1 MSEIEKKIG
10 LLAGAGEVPAY
21 FSRQAAQKGIHI
33 IAVSFSD
40 EIHAKLEP
48 LVEKSYSIGI
58 GKPGKIFK
66 TFKDENITDIVM
78 LGKVDKKIIF
88 QPSFFDLRAVTFFK
102 SLLSQ
107 EDKILLLGV
116 IKEIEKEGLNVL
128 DQKKLLG
135 EIFPAKGVITKRKPS
150 VKEMADINFGIPIA
164 KKLADMEIGQT
175 IVVKNKTVVSVE
187 AIEGTDKALAR
198 GCELSRG
205 KCVAIKVSRT
215 NQDYRYDVPGI
226 GPQTMESLKSGGASV
241 LAMEAGRVMIVDQ
254 EKVVEVANRAKIS
267 IVCV

>member
-1 MSEIEKKIG
+1 
-10 LLAGAGEVPAY
+10 
-21 FSRQAAQKGIHI
+21 
-33 IAVSFSD
+33 
-40 EIHAKLEP
+40 
-48 LVEKSYSIGI
+48 
-58 GKPGKIFK
+58 
-66 TFKDENITDIVM
+66 M

-128 DQKKLLG
+128 DQKELLG
-135 EIFPAKGVITKRKPS
+135 EIFPAKGVLTKRKPS
-150 VKEMADINFGIPIA
+150 VKEMEDIKFGIPIA

-205 KCVAIKVSRT
+205 NCVAVKVSRT

-241 LAMEAGRVMIVDQ
+241 LAMEAGKVMVVDQ
-254 EKVVEVANRAKIS
+254 KKVVEVANRAKIS